1 MLSMYLLGG
10 ARLRVRIPVSYEQF
24 ILLFMQ
30 PLHVFSHLAR
40 KDTRGEG
47 RREKEV
53 ESKRERERERERRIE
68 RKIDR

>member
-1 MLSMYLLGG
+1 MLHMYLLGG

-30 PLHVFSHLAR
+30 PLHVFPHLER
-40 KDTRGEG
+40 KDTRREG

-53 ESKRERERERERRIE
+53 ESKRERERERK
-68 RKIDR
+68 RKKEKDR